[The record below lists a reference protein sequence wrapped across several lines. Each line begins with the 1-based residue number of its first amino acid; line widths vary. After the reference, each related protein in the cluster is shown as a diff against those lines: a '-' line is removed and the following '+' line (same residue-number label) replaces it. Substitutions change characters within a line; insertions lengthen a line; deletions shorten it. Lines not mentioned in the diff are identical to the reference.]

1 MRKITDFPF
10 ALLLQRRGVTR
21 DSFLGN
27 IRFKC
32 ELRASGTSLERPIPH
47 RDPQSDYPMKLG
59 SIMRLDYLL
68 LLIGTG
74 FVAVVV
80 LTHVAEALHIFPW
93 MGWGLRNSP
102 GHYLDLVSAIAGP
115 ILLTVG
121 YLSRRFA
128 RRRI

>member
-1 MRKITDFPF
+1 MRVGYS
-10 ALLLQRRGVTR
+10 LLR
-21 DSFLGN
+21 
-27 IRFKC
+27 
-32 ELRASGTSLERPIPH
+32 
-47 RDPQSDYPMKLG
+47 
-59 SIMRLDYLL
+59 
-68 LLIGTG
+68 IGTG

-93 MGWGLRNSP
+93 MGWGLPNSP

-115 ILLTVG
+115 ILLTMG